1 MVLGLWNSAKANK
14 ENIFYTILTIF
25 LLERVRRG
33 WNRIESRGRAA
44 NLPGDVIERRQQW
57 FAFRAALLYAL
68 LFLLPTVKYVYRSAD
83 ELSQYVGGLGVLS
96 SPLALVVVAL
106 AVEAFLA
113 VLLFNLLGI
122 YVERM
127 NAALGFFRKM
137 GRSVVDGS
145 RLAVHAGRARVQAG
159 ASAGVRATE
168 NVGRS
173 IRQGASMVGAGLLE
187 GGRRGLG
194 YSLAMV
200 RRAPGRAR
208 RLVTSQLTIFK

>member
-1 MVLGLWNSAKANK
+1 MVLGLWHSAKANK

-44 NLPGDVIERRQQW
+44 NLPSDVIERRQQW

-68 LFLLPTVKYVYRSAD
+68 PFLLPTVKYVYRSAD

-96 SPLALVVVAL
+96 SPWALVVVGL
-106 AVEAFLA
+106 VVEAFLA

-145 RLAVHAGRARVQAG
+145 RLAVSAGRARVHAG
-159 ASAGVRATE
+159 ASAGVRAGE
-168 NVGRS
+168 SVGRS
-173 IRQGASMVGAGLLE
+173 IRQGATMVGAGLLE
-187 GGRRGLG
+187 GGRRGVG
-194 YSLAMV
+194 YSLSLA
-200 RRAPGRAR
+200 RRAPGRMR
-208 RLVTSQLTIFK
+208 RLVASQLAVFK